1 MVALWRFNIAAS
13 CLCPTLVTTSVD
25 GSTAVQ
31 GQTKLNRHSMT
42 DPWSPSATH
51 AMTVG
56 GIGGRVLVAMDNKH
70 GLFDL
75 NLADL
80 SSI

>member
-1 MVALWRFNIAAS
+1 
-13 CLCPTLVTTSVD
+13 
-25 GSTAVQ
+25 
-31 GQTKLNRHSMT
+31 MT

-56 GIGGRVLVAMDNKH
+56 IIGGRILVAMDNKH